1 MHVEPNY
8 KIDNLEMIIDVNL
21 VGNHELQLEE
31 TIFGWIQQPKLS
43 MELEFTILPTNL
55 WTFSQFSK
63 SRTFEYVDQ
72 QFRNLCTRANI
83 VI

>member
-55 WTFSQFSK
+55 WTFSQFPNF
-63 SRTFEYVDQ
+63 RTFESVDQ
-72 QFRNLCTRANI
+72 KFRNLCTRANI